1 LGGIVVFYLG
11 ERFNSLIPILL
22 SIAAANFIYLSV
34 ADLIPEIH
42 HRAKKS
48 FAIEYTSSF
57 FMGIFLIA
65 ILIKF
70 LG

>member
-1 LGGIVVFYLG
+1 
-11 ERFNSLIPILL
+11 LL
-22 SIAAANFIYLSV
+22 AITTANFLYLS
-34 ADLIPEIH
+34 ATGLLPEIH

-48 FAIEYTSSF
+48 FAVKYTISF

-65 ILIKF
+65 FLIKI